1 MRKRTYIKLFLI
13 FILISLTLFTFS
25 SLQAESTS
33 ISFSQINE
41 WLEEAGEK
49 YEIPPIILKAIAWQ
63 ESNWRHYD
71 KNGNILSSPQG
82 YYGIMQIPNP
92 NLGPKENI
100 FEGARILGVDKW
112 NTSFKGSD
120 KYPNYIEKYDKRKDI
135 LENWFY
141 AIVMYGHLKESDKF
155 AYVKTIYSIIE
166 NPENYYDYV
175 SEKYK
180 SVDEDILK
188 YFYPRVKITV
198 PFGMKIKDIDG
209 IERIFPNNYDPQHI
223 FGFTIKDLVDN
234 GGTIHDKDGNDIT
247 QLFLKEVEG
256 IQEEI
261 NEEESSNESEELSQ
275 AESGIH
281 SIDIGF
287 STEDYTWK
295 FKNEGPFVNIV
306 PGINGLCF
314 GMSLTSGLA
323 FLNKIPLPK
332 CNDPYL
338 LPNEWQKA
346 IKDAQMELVAML
358 KGLKA
363 LITSGDH
370 EKILNTLKD
379 TLERG
384 IPCILFLKGDAIH
397 AVLAYG
403 IEGDYDEG
411 KIKVYDPNYPNQ
423 ISEITYKREVGKIKI
438 DKYTNKEVYDIWE
451 IQKISNIPDKVLD
464 CSKDEGKVE
473 VIGIDAGYKGTP
485 IQGKEYTLKI
495 KVKNSSIY
503 PKWVQINLI
512 GVGKGNR
519 WDNELIEGKKEK
531 EYSFKYKYEEKMITI
546 GITNKYTNTQDNFYF
561 NLNLKTEIKGQIKG
575 EGKVIEG
582 AEISIYGTNK
592 KTKSGKDGRY
602 ILSDVP
608 VGKIKL
614 VITKEGYMKQE
625 KEIYIPLK
633 GQVITNI
640 DINLT
645 PQTSNVPQ
653 AKSWQRTYGGSK
665 NDGASSI
672 QQTKDG
678 GYIVAGYTK
687 SFGAGGS
694 DVYIIKLDENGN
706 IVWEETYGGRNDDG
720 ASSIQ
725 QTTDGGYIVAGGTN
739 SYGAGG
745 SDVYIIKLDENG
757 NIVWEKTY
765 GGSKNDG
772 ASSIQQTKD
781 GGYIVAGWTRSFG
794 KGDYDVYIIKLDEN
808 GDKVWEKT
816 YGKSKDDGANS
827 IQQTTEGGYIVA
839 GWTWS
844 FGKGEDV
851 YIIKLD
857 GNGNKIWEKN
867 YSAEGWDEASSIQQ
881 TKDGGY
887 IVAGWTKSFG
897 PNERVVYPIYGIV
910 YWDVYIIKLNVNG
923 NKIWEKI
930 YKGGSFGNLESLYTT
945 TDNWVYSIQQTKD
958 GGYIVAGWTSGY
970 KVKGENVYIIKL
982 DANGNKVWEKKYG
995 GEDYYRAYSIQQTKD
1010 GGYIVAGETN
1020 SFGEGDY
1027 DVYIIKLDE
1036 NGNLTYSIKEAE
1048 ESLRY
1053 AIHTIQTAL
1062 ENYARD
1068 NFGYY
1073 PKNLL
1078 SILSYLPDN
1087 QFPKHP
1093 LTNKPYKIG
1102 INLFDPENGGSP
1114 VKNSSDVKYQ
1124 YAIVYKYDT
1133 FLDEYTLIG
1142 YDQTNT
1148 KVILIIRGYYI
1159 GYDSTNTKIIYI
1171 ITGGGE

>member
-41 WLEEAGEK
+41 WFEEAGEK

-120 KYPNYIEKYDKRKDI
+120 KYPNYIEKFDKRKDI

-473 VIGIDAGYKGTP
+473 VIGIDTGYKGTP
-485 IQGKEYTLKI
+485 IKGKEYTLKI

-592 KTKSGKDGRY
+592 KTKSEKDGRY

-614 VITKEGYMKQE
+614 VITKEGYVKQE

-653 AKSWQRTYGGSK
+653 AKSWQRTYGG
-665 NDGASSI
+665 I
-672 QQTKDG
+672 KD
-678 GYIVAGYTK
+678 
-687 SFGAGGS
+687 
-694 DVYIIKLDENGN
+694 DEA
-706 IVWEETYGGRNDDG
+706 Y
-720 ASSIQ
+720 
-725 QTTDGGYIVAGGTN
+725 
-739 SYGAGG
+739 
-745 SDVYIIKLDENG
+745 
-757 NIVWEKTY
+757 
-765 GGSKNDG
+765 
-772 ASSIQQTKD
+772 SIQQTKD
-781 GGYIVAGWTRSFG
+781 GGYIVAGWTKSFG
-794 KGDYDVYIIKLDEN
+794 EGDYDVYIIKLDEN

-897 PNERVVYPIYGIV
+897 PNEKDVYPIYGIV

-945 TDNWVYSIQQTKD
+945 TDDWVYSIQQTKD

-1148 KVILIIRGYYI
+1148 KVILIIRGYYYRI
-1159 GYDSTNTKIIYI
+1159 
-1171 ITGGGE
+1171 

>member
-13 FILISLTLFTFS
+13 LIFFPLFAY
-25 SLQAESTS
+25 SLQAQFTP
-33 ISFSQINE
+33 IPFYQINE

-71 KNGNILSSPQG
+71 KNGNILSSAQG
-82 YYGIMQIPNP
+82 YYGIMQISNP

-100 FEGARILGVDKW
+100 FEGARFLGDKKW

-120 KYPNYIEKYDKRKDI
+120 NYPNYIEKYDKRKDI

-166 NPENYYDYV
+166 NPEKYYDYV
-175 SEKYK
+175 SKKYK
-180 SVDEDILK
+180 SVDKDILK

-209 IERIFPNNYDPQHI
+209 IEKIFPNNYDPTHI

-363 LITSGDH
+363 LVTSGDH
-370 EKILNTLKD
+370 EKLLNTLKD

-384 IPCILFLKGDAIH
+384 IPCILFLKGGANH
-397 AVLAYG
+397 TVLAYG
-403 IEGDYDEG
+403 IEGDNDGG

-464 CSKDEGKVE
+464 CSKDDGKVE
-473 VIGIDAGYKGTP
+473 VIGIDTGYKGTP
-485 IQGKEYTLKI
+485 IKGKEYTLKI

-546 GITNKYTNTQDNFYF
+546 GITNKYTNTQDIFYF

-640 DINLT
+640 NINLT
-645 PQTSNVPQ
+645 SLISNILQ
-653 AKSWQRTYGGSK
+653 EKSWQKTYGGSGDDSANSIQQTTDRGYIFAGWTESSGAGGKDVYIIKLDK
-665 NDGASSI
+665 NGNKVWEKTYGGSGDDSASSIQQTSDGGYIVAGWTRSFGAGGSDIYIIKLDENGNKVWEKTYGGSDYDEAYSI

-678 GYIVAGYTK
+678 GYIVAGYTR
-687 SFGAGGS
+687 SFGAGES
-694 DVYIIKLDENGN
+694 DIYIIKLDGNGN
-706 IVWEETYGGRNDDG
+706 SVWERTYGGIKDDE
-720 ASSIQ
+720 AYSIQ
-725 QTTDGGYIVAGGTN
+725 QTTDGGYIVAGYTE
-739 SYGAGG
+739 SFGAGG
-745 SDVYIIKLDENG
+745 ADVYIIKLD
-757 NIVWEKTY
+757 
-765 GGSKNDG
+765 
-772 ASSIQQTKD
+772 A
-781 GGYIVAGWTRSFG
+781 
-794 KGDYDVYIIKLDEN
+794 N

-827 IQQTTEGGYIVA
+827 ILQTTEGGYIVA

-844 FGKGEDV
+844 FGKEED
-851 YIIKLD
+851 
-857 GNGNKIWEKN
+857 
-867 YSAEGWDEASSIQQ
+867 
-881 TKDGGY
+881 
-887 IVAGWTKSFG
+887 
-897 PNERVVYPIYGIV
+897 
-910 YWDVYIIKLNVNG
+910 
-923 NKIWEKI
+923 
-930 YKGGSFGNLESLYTT
+930 
-945 TDNWVYSIQQTKD
+945 
-958 GGYIVAGWTSGY
+958 
-970 KVKGENVYIIKL
+970 VYIIKL
-982 DANGNKVWEKKYG
+982 DANGNKVWEKTYG
-995 GEDYYRAYSIQQTKD
+995 GSYDDEAYSIQQTKD
-1010 GGYIVAGETN
+1010 RGYIVAGETYSFGAGGYDVYVIKLDVN
-1020 SFGEGDY
+1020 GNKVWERTYGGSYWDFAYSIQQTTDGGYIVAGRTWSFGEGYWDI
-1027 DVYIIKLDE
+1027 YIIKLDKF
-1036 NGNLTYSIKEAE
+1036 GNAKNNLIISIKKIE
-1048 ESLRY
+1048 ENVRSSMK
-1053 AIHTIQTAL
+1053 TMQTAL
-1062 ENYARD
+1062 EMYATDNYGNYTD
-1068 NFGYY
+1068 D
-1073 PKNLL
+1073 LL
-1078 SILSYLPDN
+1078 DLLDYLPDN

-1093 LTNKPYKIG
+1093 LTNKPYEIG
-1102 INLFDPENGGSP
+1102 INLFDPVNGGSP

-1124 YAIVYKYDT
+1124 YAIVYKYDASNHTYT
-1133 FLDEYTLIG
+1133 F
-1142 YDQTNT
+1142 
-1148 KVILIIRGYYI
+1148 I